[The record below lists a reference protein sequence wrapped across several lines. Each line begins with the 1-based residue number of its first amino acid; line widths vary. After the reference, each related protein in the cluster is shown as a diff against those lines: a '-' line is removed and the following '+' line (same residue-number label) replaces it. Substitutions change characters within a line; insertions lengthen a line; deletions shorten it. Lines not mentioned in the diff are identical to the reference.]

1 MPKRSL
7 NIVTASG
14 RVWGFSPAVELA
26 AKQILA
32 DQQISE
38 RASGVYATKT
48 RGTRPEVKTAFLSE
62 PHARY
67 QFVTCTCSHAKTSG
81 FGRARCR
88 HVLAALL
95 FAFGGVEQ

>member
-1 MPKRSL
+1 MPKKSL
-7 NIVTASG
+7 NIATASG
-14 RVWGFSPAVELA
+14 RVWGFSPSVELA

-38 RASGVYATKT
+38 RASGVYATKA
-48 RGTRPEVKTAFLSE
+48 RSTRPEVKTTFLSE
-62 PHARY
+62 
-67 QFVTCTCSHAKTSG
+67 FVTCTCPHAKASG

-95 FAFGGVEQ
+95 LAFGGVEQ